1 MRETGA
7 PGGVMA
13 KKKKRKKQ
21 RPQKRKQKR
30 KKKRARPKVRRRKV
44 ARGKAK
50 RRRAKPRKRKRR
62 KAKKR
67 KPQKKP
73 DQPLRLDSFGFD
85 RGRPLAGKYEIV
97 SRLGGGW
104 EGEVYKIRE
113 RSTGIERAAKFFF
126 PQRNP
131 NNRVLVWYAKKL
143 HKLRT
148 CPIVIQYQTQ
158 ETITFRRRPIT
169 FLVSEYVEG
178 ELLSQFL
185 DRQPGQRL
193 STFQALH
200 LLYSLAAGIG
210 SIHHLREYHGDLHTD
225 NIIVQRYGLG
235 FNLKLVDMFRW
246 GTPKLENIQDDVCN
260 LIRIFYD
267 AVGGARH
274 YAKLPPEAKDICCGL
289 KRSLIL
295 KKFRTAGHLQR
306 YLETIPWK

>member
-1 MRETGA
+1 
-7 PGGVMA
+7 
-13 KKKKRKKQ
+13 
-21 RPQKRKQKR
+21 
-30 KKKRARPKVRRRKV
+30 
-44 ARGKAK
+44 
-50 RRRAKPRKRKRR
+50 
-62 KAKKR
+62 
-67 KPQKKP
+67 
-73 DQPLRLDSFGFD
+73 
-85 RGRPLAGKYEIV
+85 
-97 SRLGGGW
+97 
-104 EGEVYKIRE
+104 
-113 RSTGIERAAKFFF
+113 
-126 PQRNP
+126 
-131 NNRVLVWYAKKL
+131 
-143 HKLRT
+143 
-148 CPIVIQYQTQ
+148 
-158 ETITFRRRPIT
+158 T

-200 LLYSLAAGIG
+200 LLYSLATGIG

-246 GTPKLENIQDDVCN
+246 GTPKQENIQDDVCN

-306 YLETIPWK
+306 YLETIQWE